1 MAANPY
7 GLRWEVLTRAEDL
20 LRTRFDS
27 EVTAWEAKKEAGI
40 DPENYPSFPTDDE
53 IYAAA
58 ERMKKWY
65 ENSSEAR

>member
-7 GLRWEVLTRAEDL
+7 ELRWEVLTRAEDL

-40 DPENYPSFPTDDE
+40 DPANYPSFPTDD
-53 IYAAA
+53 
-58 ERMKKWY
+58 
-65 ENSSEAR
+65 

>member
-7 GLRWEVLTRAEDL
+7 ELRWEVLTRAEDL

-40 DPENYPSFPTDDE
+40 DPETYPSFPTDDE

-65 ENSSEAR
+65 ENTEK

>member
-7 GLRWEVLTRAEDL
+7 ELRWEVLTRAEDL

-40 DPENYPSFPTDDE
+40 DPETYPSFPTDDE

-58 ERMKKWY
+58 ARMKKWY